1 MAKPCRVRAT
11 EHAAFYLGERE
22 EPPGS
27 NRGKNIDRWCLWA
40 NGVLGEPWC
49 AAFVCGM
56 VREACGLIVPTPGRA
71 SVERLEQWAAATGE
85 LLTGKTRPRRGD
97 LILYDWNADDWY
109 DHIGFVER
117 VLAIRWLGGRFVG
130 RVRTIEGN
138 TDDAVRRR
146 WRTCDRVKFVRL
158 NAEKLTTAG

>member
-1 MAKPCRVRAT
+1 MKPCRVRAT
-11 EHAAFYLGERE
+11 EHAAKYLGVSEV
-22 EPPGS
+22 PPGS
-27 NRGKNIDRWCLWA
+27 NRGGDIDRWQVWA
-40 NGVLGEPWC
+40 NGLVGYPWC

-117 VLAIRWLGGRFVG
+117 VLAIRWLGNRFIG

-146 WRTCDRVKFVRL
+146 WRTCANVRFVRL
-158 NAEKLTTAG
+158 DHTRLAAVK